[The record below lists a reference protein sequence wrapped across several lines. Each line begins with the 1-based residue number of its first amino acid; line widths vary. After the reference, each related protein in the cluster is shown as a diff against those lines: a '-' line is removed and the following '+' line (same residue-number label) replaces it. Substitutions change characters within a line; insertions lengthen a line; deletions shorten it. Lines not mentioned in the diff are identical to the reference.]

1 MPEITGLG
9 LPIGEITGP
18 GQHAMLLVAI
28 DNLHPLEQ
36 FFGDAMVHDI
46 LRISYDRLARAVPR
60 VGTLWQ
66 PQARR
71 FAVTIPGMSESG
83 ALSLAAVLQAAVARD
98 PFETSAGPVAV
109 TASVGCAVADN
120 ASLESLGT
128 AANDALIEAM
138 ASGIGAVRIARSP
151 EDVQN
156 HRARV
161 MCIAQTT
168 MEALGAGHLTLAY
181 QPVVSAKGDK
191 TIAFHECLA
200 RISLDTGDLMSAAD
214 FMPTAERLGLATI
227 IDRQVL
233 VMALDM
239 LKEHPTA
246 RLAINLFPQSMQDSE
261 WMTLF
266 RNAIREDPA
275 LADRLIV
282 EITETGAVEDP
293 VRTRRFMNTLQETG
307 VCFALDDFGVGNTSF
322 GQLRQFRFDI
332 VKIDRSFTQ
341 DIAGNPD
348 DRFFAETLVSIAERF
363 DMMSVAEGVQN
374 ERDARILAGLG
385 VGYFQGYYF
394 GRPSLMLDPAPEPE
408 STLRLAAG

>member
-1 MPEITGLG
+1 MSEITGFG
-9 LPIGEITGP
+9 PPMGEITGP
-18 GQHAMLLVAI
+18 GHHAMLLVAI
-28 DNLHPLEQ
+28 DNLFPLEQ

-46 LRISYDRLARAVPR
+46 LRVSYERLAQAMPR

-71 FAVTIPGMSESG
+71 FALTVPGMSEAG
-83 ALSLAAVLQAAVARD
+83 ARHLASILQAAIARD
-98 PFETSAGPVAV
+98 PIETSAGPVAV

-138 ASGIGAVRIARSP
+138 ATGIGTVRVARSS
-151 EDVQN
+151 EDVHN

-168 MEALGAGHLTLAY
+168 MEALGAGHLTIAY
-181 QPVVSAKGDK
+181 QPVMSAKGDQ

-239 LKEHPTA
+239 LKTHPTA
-246 RLAINLFPQSMQDSE
+246 RL
-261 WMTLF
+261 
-266 RNAIREDPA
+266 
-275 LADRLIV
+275 
-282 EITETGAVEDP
+282 
-293 VRTRRFMNTLQETG
+293 
-307 VCFALDDFGVGNTSF
+307 
-322 GQLRQFRFDI
+322 
-332 VKIDRSFTQ
+332 
-341 DIAGNPD
+341 
-348 DRFFAETLVSIAERF
+348 SI
-363 DMMSVAEGVQN
+363 
-374 ERDARILAGLG
+374 
-385 VGYFQGYYF
+385 
-394 GRPSLMLDPAPEPE
+394 
-408 STLRLAAG
+408 